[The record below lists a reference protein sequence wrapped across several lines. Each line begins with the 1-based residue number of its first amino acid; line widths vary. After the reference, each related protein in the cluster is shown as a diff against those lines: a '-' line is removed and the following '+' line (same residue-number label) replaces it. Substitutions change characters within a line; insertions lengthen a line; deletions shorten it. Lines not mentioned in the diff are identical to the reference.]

1 MTWNSK
7 STAPKES
14 VPFILMVQSGT
25 HLRLS
30 QIKSG
35 RSYEGVSKL
44 GRVKEVD
51 EQIPSDA
58 ATQYRTVGGSQWM
71 LALNYI

>member
-1 MTWNSK
+1 MGDPVAT
-7 STAPKES
+7 
-14 VPFILMVQSGT
+14 
-25 HLRLS
+25 
-30 QIKSG
+30 
-35 RSYEGVSKL
+35 EGVSKL

-71 LALNYI
+71 LALNYIRKTLCFPCKFGRETMDRT